1 MGMRTTIEI
10 PDELLTKAKSRAASS
25 GISLR
30 TFFTEAIKRKLEE
43 RKPEPEKKKVRRPP
57 PQFGSKD
64 SPPIGV
70 LTAEQI
76 DEALF
81 G

>member
-1 MGMRTTIEI
+1 MRTTIEL
-10 PDELLTKAKSRAASS
+10 PADLLTTAKTRAAAA

-30 TFFTEAIKRKLEE
+30 TFFVEAVELKL
-43 RKPEPEKKKVRRPP
+43 EPEKKKVRRPP
-57 PQFGSKD
+57 PLFGNTN
-64 SPPIGV
+64 SPKIGV
-70 LTAEQI
+70 LSAEQI